1 MTHNTPAPVADKA
14 LAERLATVLDFV
26 DTVMRMTDPE
36 SEDSYFCDHPRECAE
51 AIAFDERRPS
61 VKSAIEH
68 IRSGQ
73 LITLAEADAMV
84 AAALRVHAGRC
95 EEGESITEKYLRRYP
110 RSKKTRSWAGAMVHM
125 RTMNGIWKPD
135 GHGYTINF
143 AEAWVLPLEQARKT
157 VSGIYEDHG
166 GTYYRAS
173 AAAIRAAATGTKEG
187 E

>member
-14 LAERLATVLDFV
+14 LAERLARLKALA
-26 DTVMRMTDPE
+26 
-36 SEDSYFCDHPRECAE
+36 DHPDQSPCDAIRYDQECGDA
-51 AIAFDERRPS
+51 
-61 VKSAIEH
+61 H
-68 IRSGQ
+68 RSGQ
-73 LITLAEADAMV
+73 LITLAEAQAMV

-187 E
+187 M